1 MGELFANLPIVFS
14 ARLILMLF
22 IDGIIFQTSIVF
34 PRLSQAYVPRN
45 QTITKTS
52 DLILSLLLV
61 KKEQVETGGGGTRL

>member
-22 IDGIIFQTSIVF
+22 IDDVIFQTLIVF
-34 PRLSQAYVPRN
+34 PQLSQAYVPRN

-61 KKEQVETGGGGTRL
+61 KKEQVETGGGGTCL